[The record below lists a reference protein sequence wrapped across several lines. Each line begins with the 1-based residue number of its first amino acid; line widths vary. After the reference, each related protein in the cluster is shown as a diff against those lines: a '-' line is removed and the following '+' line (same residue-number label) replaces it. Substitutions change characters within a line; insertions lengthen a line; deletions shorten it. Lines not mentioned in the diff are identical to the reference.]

1 MTRVLLVEDEPALAR
16 ALATGLRDADY
27 LVDVAHDG
35 EAALASAS
43 AAPPR
48 YAAVLLDLRLPRTSG
63 LEVLRAL
70 RGRGDTTPVLVV
82 SACDAT
88 DEVIAG
94 LDAGADDYVTKP
106 FALDELLA
114 RLRALLRRAG
124 RAAQS
129 EGGRLRV
136 ADLEIDPR
144 TFDAWRDGR
153 GLGLSRLEFRLLEHL
168 LRHAGHVQSKD
179 RLAAALWSDDAS
191 PESNALEVHVSSL
204 RRKLDRDRPVRL
216 LHTRRG
222 VGYVLE
228 VPE

>member
-27 LVDVAHDG
+27 VVDVVHDG
-35 EAALASAS
+35 ESALAGVLT
-43 AAPPR
+43 APPR
-48 YAAVLLDLRLPRTSG
+48 YAAVLLDLRLPRMGG

-82 SACDAT
+82 SACDAKG
-88 DEVIAG
+88 EVIAG

-124 RAAQS
+124 RAALG
-129 EGGRLRV
+129 EGGKLRV
-136 ADLEIDPR
+136 ADLELDPR
-144 TFDAWRDGR
+144 TFDAWRGGR

-179 RLAAALWSDDAS
+179 RLAAAVWNDDAS

-204 RRKLDRDRPVRL
+204 
-216 LHTRRG
+216 
-222 VGYVLE
+222 
-228 VPE
+228 